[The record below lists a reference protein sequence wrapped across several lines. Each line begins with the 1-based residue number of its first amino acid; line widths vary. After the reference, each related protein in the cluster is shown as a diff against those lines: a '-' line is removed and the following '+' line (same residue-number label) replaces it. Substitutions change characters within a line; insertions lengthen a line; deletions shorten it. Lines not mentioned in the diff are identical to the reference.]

1 MGGKIKIG
9 PITYN
14 IVAVPG
20 LHSNDGKSLYGE
32 VKYGLCEVRIEADN
46 SPQQDR
52 QTLWHEIV
60 HIILEQLGRGDG
72 GDVGKEGLVD
82 SMAYALMQVVQDNP
96 WLAGEAK

>member
-9 PITYN
+9 PITYS
-14 IVAVPG
+14 IVAVSG
-20 LHSNDGKSLYGE
+20 LRSDDGKSLYGE

-60 HIILEQLGRGDG
+60 HIILEQLGRS
-72 GDVGKEGLVD
+72 KLNEENLVD
-82 SMAYALMQVVQDNP
+82 SLAYALMQVVQDNP
-96 WLAGEAK
+96 WLAEEAK